1 MGNTGAGEGEAVTS
15 GGVVLFSIPEGDG
28 VAAQAVR
35 DKSITPAIRHDNIFF
50 IAVYRLFYLS

>member
-28 VAAQAVR
+28 VAAQAVK
-35 DKSITPAIRHDNIFF
+35 DKSITPDRIYDIIFF
-50 IAVYRLFYLS
+50 IVFTACNG